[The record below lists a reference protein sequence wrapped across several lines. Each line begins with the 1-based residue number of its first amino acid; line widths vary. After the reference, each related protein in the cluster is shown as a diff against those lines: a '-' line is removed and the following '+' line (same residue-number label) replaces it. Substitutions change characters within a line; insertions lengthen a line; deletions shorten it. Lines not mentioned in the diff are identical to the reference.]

1 MRKLLFALFSI
12 GYSFCLHAAPQQ
24 VFELDPSRKL
34 VKSDSSAPEYF
45 QRYGDYLFFSD
56 GTMTQQAPHSERKA
70 VQGNDIW
77 RLDTKTNRVARVA
90 TDRITSDYWNRSYYV
105 LNDRLMYFKH
115 FKGFTVADLNG
126 NILGQKALLQESTM
140 TRESQK
146 MSQLG
151 NYAYFPG
158 VNNTTKKAGLW
169 RSNGSIEGTE
179 EVPLCEGSICY
190 SSPQNF
196 SQTANK
202 LFLIAKSPDGTS
214 ALWTITEQ
222 HKAVLLKAITAK
234 INADIAFLPYRD
246 GVILNTE
253 KGLWYS
259 DGTDAGSYA
268 INSQFSGLEA
278 ISLGDNLVL
287 AGKDLYVIAQHGK
300 GDAKKVEMGML
311 TEPRNLTAL
320 QNKIYFT
327 ATLVTDNQRLNAKL
341 MELDG
346 SNSPKEIFVFE
357 FARFFDQ
364 KIVASKGNKMLLMR
378 YQHDQPSSKVQTSEL
393 WVSDGTKAG
402 TIKISDNTGLPYS
415 LWTRHAW
422 AFGKD
427 DFYYTA
433 YNEAAGMELWRTDGT
448 VAGTALS
455 KDVAFGLPNAHV
467 GQMVTDGSTVFRLQD
482 HKWYK
487 TGGGVEGNMSDV
499 QLWKTDAI
507 TLRSSFIAEWPDS
520 ELDSELPM
528 VLASHGLYLWVR
540 NKTQPFAYDL
550 MFYHKQNATLHKVL
564 DAVPKSCQSNGN
576 YGFRAQSIGANYY
589 FQAPAGTETAV
600 SCQLWVSDGTT
611 AGTIPITNFAKSMLT
626 SGLIS
631 QTTQL
636 NNELYFTLDLF
647 AVTTQEQSAQVF
659 KTDGTVAGTKIAFS
673 LPVAAD
679 QSRVT
684 LGRLQAGATGIFV
697 TTETPATR
705 LWYWDQNQLTD
716 LAEANN
722 PYDVVRFQDGIAYV
736 INNIIMRSNGTPQGT
751 VPVLKLPPPPSQ
763 IDGFSHLQVS
773 SDFRHLLFT
782 GKDDFGKIRLW
793 RSDGSSAGTV
803 AVGEAQT
810 GYSFNFNNQIGQDLY
825 ITTYQHSSELDFVEQ
840 LSRFSLNAASAEP
853 VFTHHVADLNNPL
866 PVVAAQDRLFI
877 GSKLQLPS
885 FGGPYV
891 TANLDDGDFD
901 KDGVLNKDDIFPLHP
916 DEFADFDADR
926 IGDNADPD
934 DDNDEAP
941 DNVDLFPK
949 NALEWRDQ
957 DQDKIGDNADTDD
970 DNDGVSDW
978 LDSYPHDA
986 SKHSNQVSSPGTG
999 PTEPTQPSKPVT
1011 ESSSGGAVSWLSICG
1026 GLLLI
1031 AQRRRRQR
1039 CRRLGYGATM
1049 KFGTAAHSGTRRTA

>member
-1 MRKLLFALFSI
+1 MRTLLFAIFTFGCST
-12 GYSFCLHAAPQQ
+12 CLHAAPQQ
-24 VFELDPSRKL
+24 VYELDPGRKL
-34 VKSDSSAPEYF
+34 AKSDSSAPQYY

-56 GTMTQQAPHSERKA
+56 GTLSQQAPHSERKA
-70 VQGNDIW
+70 FQGNDIW
-77 RLDTKTNRVARVA
+77 RLDTRTNQAVRVA
-90 TDRITSDYWNRSYYV
+90 TDRISSDTVSRSYFV
-105 LNDRLMYFKH
+105 LNDRLLYFKN
-115 FKGFTVADLNG
+115 FKGFTVADLDG
-126 NILGQKALLQESTM
+126 NIVGQKALVQESTM
-140 TRESQK
+140 MPESQK

-151 NYAYFPG
+151 QYAYFPG
-158 VNNTTKKAGLW
+158 VHNTTKKTGLW
-169 RSNGSIEGTE
+169 RSNGSVEGTE
-179 EVPLCEGSICY
+179 EVPLCADTICY
-190 SSPQNF
+190 SAPQNF
-196 SQTANK
+196 NQTANK
-202 LFLIAKSPDGTS
+202 LFLTAKASDGTS
-214 ALWTITEQ
+214 ALWAITDQ
-222 HKAVLLKAITAK
+222 HKAVLIKGISPK
-234 INADIAFLPYRD
+234 ILADLPVLPYRD
-246 GVILNTE
+246 GVIVHTE
-253 KGLWYS
+253 NELWYS

-268 INSQFSGLEA
+268 IKGLRSSAEA
-278 ISLGDNLVL
+278 ISQGDNLVL
-287 AGKDLYVIAQHGK
+287 VNQDLYVVAQHGK
-300 GDAKKVEMGML
+300 GEAKKVEMGML
-311 TEPRNLTAL
+311 VEPRNLTAS
-320 QNKIYFT
+320 QNKVYFT
-327 ATLVTDNQRLNAKL
+327 ATLVTDGRRLNAKL
-341 MELDG
+341 MEMDG

-378 YQHDQPSSKVQTSEL
+378 YQYDQPSSKVQTSEL

-415 LWTRHAW
+415 MWAKQAW

-448 VAGTALS
+448 VAGTALA
-455 KDVAFGLPNAHV
+455 KDLAFGLPNAHI

-520 ELDSELPM
+520 ELDPAWPM
-528 VLASHGLYLWVR
+528 VLASHGLYFWVR
-540 NKTQPFAYDL
+540 NKTQPFAFDL
-550 MFYHKQNATLHKVL
+550 MFYHKQNAALSKVL
-564 DAVPKSCQSNGN
+564 DAVPRNCESSGN
-576 YGFRAQSIGANYY
+576 YGFQAQSIGTKYY
-589 FQAPAGTETAV
+589 FQAPAGTENEI

-611 AGTIPITNFAKSMLT
+611 AGTKPITSFAKSMLN
-626 SGLIS
+626 SGIIS
-631 QTTQL
+631 QATQL

-647 AVTTQEQSAQVF
+647 AVTSQEQAAQVF
-659 KTDGTVAGTKIAFS
+659 KTDGTVAGTRIAFS
-673 LPVAAD
+673 LPAAAD

-684 LGRLQAGATGIFV
+684 LGWLQAGATGIFV

-705 LWYWDQNQLTD
+705 LWYWDQNQLND
-716 LAEANN
+716 VAEANN

-751 VPVLKLPPPPSQ
+751 VPVLKLPPPSSQ

-782 GKDDFGKIRLW
+782 GKDDSGNIRLW
-793 RSDGSSAGTV
+793 RSNGTSAGTV
-803 AVGEAQT
+803 AIGDAQT
-810 GYSFNFNNQIGQDLY
+810 GYSFNFNSQIGQDLY
-825 ITTYQHSSELDFVEQ
+825 ITTYQHLSELDFVEQ
-840 LSRFSLNAASAEP
+840 LSRFSLTAASAEP
-853 VFTHHVADLNNPL
+853 VFSQHVANLNNPL
-866 PVVAAQDRLFI
+866 PVAAAQGRLFI

-891 TANLDDGDFD
+891 TANLDDGDLD

-934 DDNDEAP
+934 DDNDEVI
-941 DNVDLFPK
+941 DNIDLFQK

-957 DQDKIGDNADTDD
+957 DLDKIGDNADTDD

-999 PTEPTQPSKPVT
+999 PTEPAQPSKPVT
-1011 ESSSGGAVSWLSICG
+1011 ESSSGGAVSWLSLCW
-1026 GLLLI
+1026 GLLLV
-1031 AQRRRRQR
+1031 AQRR
-1039 CRRLGYGATM
+1039 RRLGYGATM
-1049 KFGTAAHSGTRRTA
+1049 KCGTIAHSGRSTTA